1 MLLPIHKPNGKVINM
16 SIDSNLTSSR
26 FIKNHATGHVFDE
39 SSLKN
44 AIENN
49 EITLYYQPQIDLPTG
64 QVVGFEGL
72 LRWEHPDYGIT
83 LPEEFIPLA
92 EQTGQIKQ
100 LTDFAIDTGFKFI
113 EKLGSEL
120 SISLNIS
127 DQHIKDNYLV
137 DTLDDSCQAFN
148 MAPGRVVLEFS
159 DKVTSENASDSDNV
173 LTQLKLNGF
182 RLGMD
187 DLGAGSSGL
196 TQSQQLHFSD
206 LKIDKTLV
214 KTMEI
219 SSKSRKSIV
228 STIEL
233 AKNLGMT
240 TIAEGIENTLEAIGL
255 RELGCQFGQ
264 GYYFAKPM
272 TDADT
277 LDWLEK
283 WNKNLNSSG
292 FAN

>member
-1 MLLPIHKPNGKVINM
+1 M
-16 SIDSNLTSSR
+16 SIHSNLISPR
-26 FIKNHATGHVFDE
+26 FIEDHAKSHVFDE

-64 QVVGFEGL
+64 QVVGFEAL
-72 LRWEHPDYGIT
+72 LRWEHPHYGVT
-83 LPEEFIPLA
+83 LPAAFIPLA

-100 LTDFAIDTGFKFI
+100 LTNFAIDTGFKFI

-120 SISLNIS
+120 SISLYIS
-127 DQHIKDNYLV
+127 DQHIKDNQLV

-148 MAPGRVVLEFS
+148 MAPGRVILEFS
-159 DKVTSENASDSDNV
+159 EKVTSENTSDTDNI
-173 LTQLKLNGF
+173 LTQLKLSGF
-182 RLGMD
+182 RLGID
-187 DLGAGSSGL
+187 DLGAGYSGL
-196 TQSQQLHFSD
+196 TQSQQLQFSD

-219 SSKSRKSIV
+219 SSESRQSIV

-233 AKNLGMT
+233 AKNLGIS
-240 TIAEGIENTLEAIGL
+240 TIAEGIENNLEAIGL

-264 GYYFAKPM
+264 GYYFANPM

-277 LDWLEK
+277 LDWLEQ
-283 WNKNLNSSG
+283 WNKNLDSSG
-292 FAN
+292 FTN

>member
-1 MLLPIHKPNGKVINM
+1 M
-16 SIDSNLTSSR
+16 SIHSNLISPR
-26 FIKNHATGHVFDE
+26 FIEDHAKSHVFDE

-64 QVVGFEGL
+64 KVVGFEGL
-72 LRWEHPDYGIT
+72 LRWEHPHYGVT
-83 LPEEFIPLA
+83 LPAEFIPLA

-100 LTDFAIDTGFKFI
+100 LTNFAIDTGFKFI

-120 SISLNIS
+120 SISLYIS
-127 DQHIKDNYLV
+127 DQHIKDNHLV
-137 DTLDDSCQAFN
+137 DTLDDCCQAFN

-159 DKVTSENASDSDNV
+159 EKVTSENTSDSDNI
-173 LTQLKLNGF
+173 LPQLKSNGF

-187 DLGAGSSGL
+187 DLGAGYSGL
-196 TQSQQLHFSD
+196 TQSQQLQFSD

-219 SSKSRKSIV
+219 SSESRQSIV

-233 AKNLGMT
+233 AKSLGIK
-240 TIAEGIENTLEAIGL
+240 TIAEGIDNNLEAIGL

-264 GYYFAKPM
+264 GYYFANPM

-292 FAN
+292 LAN